1 MSNPSTGGTVSFS
14 LEKPGENGAQP
25 LGNCMF
31 TVGTEDEIAYVTFD
45 SYDDVENCSAT
56 WECWEWDKPLGA
68 KSPSLLFREAGTF
81 TIKMTFP
88 EEGGD
93 LGPFRFTKAASYSG
107 EGYPE
112 ASEEPDP
119 GVGLSDA
126 ASAAFSIYPNPTT
139 GEININFAAAE
150 EADVEIINMIGQVVY
165 SSKIESGAKIN
176 ADLVKG
182 TYIVTVKTANSVAQQ
197 KLVVE

>member
-1 MSNPSTGGTVSFS
+1 M
-14 LEKPGENGAQP
+14 
-25 LGNCMF
+25 
-31 TVGTEDEIAYVTFD
+31 
-45 SYDDVENCSAT
+45 
-56 WECWEWDKPLGA
+56 
-68 KSPSLLFREAGTF
+68 LFKEAGTF
-81 TIKMTFP
+81 TITMTFP
-88 EEGGD
+88 SQGGD

-107 EGYPE
+107 AGYPE
-112 ASEEPDP
+112 ASEEPEPEP

-165 SSKIESGAKIN
+165 SSTIESGAKIN

>member
-1 MSNPSTGGTVSFS
+1 
-14 LEKPGENGAQP
+14 
-25 LGNCMF
+25 MF

-45 SYDDVENCSAT
+45 SYDDVDNCSKA
-56 WECWEWDKPLGA
+56 WECWEWDKPKGA

-81 TIKMTFP
+81 TITMTFP
-88 EEGGD
+88 TEGGD

-107 EGYPE
+107 KGYPE
-112 ASEEPDP
+112 ASDP

-126 ASAAFSIYPNPTT
+126 ASAAFLIYPNPTT
-139 GEININFAAAE
+139 GEISFNVAAAE

-176 ADLVKG
+176 AGLVKG
-182 TYIVTVKTANSVAQQ
+182 TYIVSVKTANSVAQQ
-197 KLVVE
+197 KLIVE